1 MVCYSN
7 LHFVSMMDKTA
18 FLIGRDKDLRLNIEF
33 KNSGELSFN
42 TGLQVTF
49 PNIFAYS
56 GLTEEQFSERVIC
69 SSVSTSVND
78 SILSCDL
85 ESPLYAYMVVNIT
98 MYFYLANDIRINT
111 ENIPSS
117 DLTFTSSV
125 SSDHETDS
133 SDNQETLI
141 LPLALLTDVSFIVW
155 ISFISMIIRKGW
167 LVEYFSHKKKEN
179 VFHNCNR
186 ESPRGV
192 E

>member
-1 MVCYSN
+1 
-7 LHFVSMMDKTA
+7 MMDKPA
-18 FLIGRDKDLRLNIEF
+18 FLIGRDKDLRLNIEL

-42 TGLQVTF
+42 TGLQVKF

-78 SILSCDL
+78 SVLSCDL
-85 ESPLYAYMVVNIT
+85 DSPLYAYMVVNIT
-98 MYFYLANDIRINT
+98 MYFYLANDMRINT
-111 ENIPSS
+111 ENILSS

-141 LPLALLTDVSFIVW
+141 LPLALLTDVSFIV
-155 ISFISMIIRKGW
+155 
-167 LVEYFSHKKKEN
+167 
-179 VFHNCNR
+179 
-186 ESPRGV
+186 
-192 E
+192 

>member
-7 LHFVSMMDKTA
+7 LHLVSMMDKTA

-78 SILSCDL
+78 SVLSCDL

-98 MYFYLANDIRINT
+98 MLFYLANDRRINT

-133 SDNQETLI
+133 SDNQKTLI
-141 LPLALLTDVSFIVW
+141 LPLALLTDVSFIV
-155 ISFISMIIRKGW
+155 
-167 LVEYFSHKKKEN
+167 
-179 VFHNCNR
+179 
-186 ESPRGV
+186 
-192 E
+192 